1 MIRATRDFAEP
12 DPPKLRGSVWARRQ
26 AQIAHEVAQLN
37 GGSASTK
44 CAPIAT
50 NPAIRQAR
58 VGQVVYLRWSAV
70 LDCDRV
76 MLTAARAARGVV
88 QAVSRDGHGAV
99 QVAWESGSLAWM
111 QAEYLCD
118 APEVDW

>member
-1 MIRATRDFAEP
+1 MIRATRDFAVPDEP
-12 DPPKLRGSVWARRQ
+12 KQRGSVWARRQ
-26 AQIAHEVAQLN
+26 ATIAHEVAQLN
-37 GGSASTK
+37 GGSSSTK
-44 CAPIAT
+44 FAPIAT

-70 LDCDRV
+70 PDCDRV

-88 QAVSRDGHGAV
+88 QAVSRDGHGAA

-111 QAEYLCD
+111 QAEHLCD